1 MRFVPVLAAI
11 VTALG
16 LYATRGVL
24 DQVQTADGPVRVALL
39 PPWQTLAGFVGVGIL
54 GLAWLQRRTR
64 PRTTTVMTQLTIG
77 PLILPTLAL
86 LLLVGPYLPVLP
98 DLFPPLQTLAG
109 PLGLVVWVI
118 VLAQLLWTLGRA
130 RVIQL
135 DWPQRF
141 DRRQLTVGVALA
153 TMLICGGA
161 AARLIDSVLYPGGD
175 EPHYLVIAQSLWR
188 DGDLKIENNH
198 TRGDY
203 YEYYRLELAPHYLT
217 RGADGEIYSIHPIG
231 MPVLMTPVFAAGG
244 YHAVVAAFVLM
255 AALAAAL
262 MWYNALTLTDAMGA
276 ATFGWAAVVATA
288 PFLFNSFAIY
298 PEIPAA
304 LAVAIAFTLIAV
316 STSPHAW
323 RWLTIGIACAALPWL
338 STKYA
343 PMSAALVVIAIGR
356 LFAGGPAAPGLPRA
370 RGAGAF
376 ALLTPYALSLL
387 AWFYFF
393 YAFWG
398 VPLPQAPYGAL
409 VQTSVRYLIFG
420 APGLLFD
427 QEYGLLPYAPV
438 YLLAGTG
445 LVIMFRA
452 DAASRRRAIEIVI
465 VFGALLATV
474 GAFRIWWGGSASPGR
489 PLTSGLLLLAIP
501 IAYAFGHAAAH
512 TARRAMQHVLLWS
525 SIGIAGILLFAQQG
539 LLLANG
545 RDGTSALLEHISP
558 RWAAWTMVPSFIHH
572 EAGTALA
579 HTMVWVLLALGAGA
593 AIRRVRTTDAGT
605 ASIAVL
611 SITTTTLVVAAV
623 VMPSLPFSPAWPAFD
638 LRARARL
645 PILDDFDAKA
655 RPLAIEYSPFR
666 FTSPAELITHSSV
679 MAEPHLRT
687 QPQPIR
693 VLHNGRFSLP
703 AGTYRIEIE
712 WSGERLGDQVGLQIG
727 RTGDP
732 LLHWPVDARPG
743 ERWTQQ
749 FSVPVD
755 APFVGLRGTPE
766 LERVIASVRIIP
778 IAIVN
783 ATDRLRGPA
792 VIAASQSG
800 PASLFY
806 YDTYASPEI
815 DGFWVWGGQR
825 TRVTLSRPPS
835 DDPLVLRVHSGPV
848 PNRLHVAKFGWRHS
862 VDLPPEAPEIVEVPL
877 EGATTVTL
885 EFAAD
890 AAFVPREL
898 DPSSTDARAL
908 GVWVEVI
915 K

>member
-1 MRFVPVLAAI
+1 MRFVPVLAVV

-24 DQVQTADGPVRVALL
+24 DQIWAADGPVRVALL
-39 PPWQTLAGFVGVGIL
+39 PPWQAFAGFVGVGVL
-54 GLAWLQRRTR
+54 VLAWLRRRTR
-64 PRTTTVMTQLTIG
+64 PGTRTAAASPASG
-77 PLILPTLAL
+77 PLVLPTLAL
-86 LLLVGPYLPVLP
+86 LLLVVPYLPVLP
-98 DLFPPLQTLAG
+98 DRFPALQMLAG
-109 PLGLVVWVI
+109 PLGLVVWVT
-118 VLAQLLWTLGRA
+118 VLAQLVWTLWRV

-135 DWPQRF
+135 DWLQRLSP
-141 DRRQLTVGVALA
+141 RRLTAVIALG
-153 TMLICGGA
+153 TVLICGGA

-198 TRGDY
+198 ARGDY
-203 YEYYRLELAPHYLT
+203 REYYGLELAPHYLT

-231 MPVLMTPVFAAGG
+231 MPVLITPVLAAGG

-262 MWYNALTLTDAMGA
+262 MWYSALSFTSAGA
-276 ATFGWAAVVATA
+276 ATFGWASVVATA

-323 RWLTIGIACAALPWL
+323 RWLAIGIACATLPWF

-343 PMSAALVVIAIGR
+343 PMSAALIAVALGR
-356 LFAGGPAAPGLPRA
+356 LVAGAPGAA
-370 RGAGAF
+370 RRVRGPEAL
-376 ALLTPYALSLL
+376 ALLTPYAVSLL

-393 YAFWG
+393 YSYWG

-438 YLLAGTG
+438 YALAATG
-445 LVIMFRA
+445 LVVMFRA
-452 DAASRRRAIEIVI
+452 DAVSRRRAIEIVI
-465 VFGALLATV
+465 VFAALLATV

-489 PLTSGLLLLAIP
+489 PLTSALLLLVIP
-501 IAYAFGHAAAH
+501 IAYAFAHAAAH
-512 TARRAMQHVLLWS
+512 TATRAAQHVLLWS
-525 SIGIAGILLFAQQG
+525 SIGVAGILLFAQQG

-545 RDGTSALLEHISP
+545 RDGTSALLEYLSP
-558 RWAAWTMVPSFIHH
+558 RWPAWTMVPSFIHH
-572 EAGTALA
+572 EAWTALA
-579 HTMVWVLLALGAGA
+579 HTIAWVLLALAAGA

-605 ASIAVL
+605 ASIVVM
-611 SITTTTLVVAAV
+611 SITTAALVAAAAL
-623 VMPSLPFSPAWPAFD
+623 MPRLPLSPAWPTLD

-645 PILDDFDAKA
+645 PVLDDFDTKA
-655 RPLAIEYSPFR
+655 RPLALAYSPLR
-666 FTSPAELITHSSV
+666 LMAPAELITRSSV
-679 MAEPHLRT
+679 MVEPDLRT

-703 AGTYRIEIE
+703 TGTYRVEIE
-712 WSGERLGDQVGLQIG
+712 WSGERLGEHIGLQIG

-732 LLHWPVDARPG
+732 LLYWPVDARPG
-743 ERWTQQ
+743 ERWVQP

-766 LERVIASVRIIP
+766 LERVIARVRIAP
-778 IAIVN
+778 VAIVDK
-783 ATDRLRGPA
+783 ADRLRGPA

-806 YDTYASPEI
+806 YDTYASPES
-815 DGFWVWGGQR
+815 DGFWVWGEQR

-848 PNRLHVAKFGWRHS
+848 PNRLHIVKFGWRHS
-862 VDLPPEAPEIVEVPL
+862 IDLPPEAPETVEVPL
-877 EGATTVTL
+877 EGASTVTL

-898 DPSSTDARAL
+898 DLSSTDERSL

>member
-1 MRFVPVLAAI
+1 MRFVPVLAVV

-16 LYATRGVL
+16 LYTTRGVL
-24 DQVQTADGPVRVALL
+24 DQIQTADGPVRVALL
-39 PPWQTLAGFVGVGIL
+39 PPWQALAGFVGVGIL
-54 GLAWLQRRTR
+54 VLAWLQRRTR
-64 PRTTTVMTQLTIG
+64 SRSTTATLRPASGSLV
-77 PLILPTLAL
+77 LPTLAL
-86 LLLVGPYLPVLP
+86 LLLVVPYLPVLP
-98 DLFPPLQTLAG
+98 DRFPALQTLAG
-109 PLGLVVWVI
+109 PLGLVLWVI
-118 VLAQLLWTLGRA
+118 VLTQLVWTLGRA
-130 RVIQL
+130 RVIRQ

-141 DRRQLTVGVALA
+141 NRRQLTTAVALA
-153 TMLICGGA
+153 TVVICGGA

-198 TRGDY
+198 ARGDY
-203 YEYYRLELAPHYLT
+203 YDYYRLELAPHYLT

-231 MPVLMTPVFAAGG
+231 MPVLMTPVFGAGG

-255 AALAAAL
+255 AAFAAAL
-262 MWYNALTLTDAMGA
+262 MWYSALTLTNTFGA
-276 ATFGWAAVVATA
+276 AMFGWAAVVATA

-316 STSPHAW
+316 STSPHAR
-323 RWLTIGIACAALPWL
+323 RWLTIGLACATLPWF

-343 PMSAALVVIAIGR
+343 PMSAALIAIALGR
-356 LFAGGPAAPGLPRA
+356 LLAGAPAAPSAFRA
-370 RGAGAF
+370 RGTEAA

-387 AWFYFF
+387 TWFYFF
-393 YAFWG
+393 YSFWG

-427 QEYGLLPYAPV
+427 QEYGLFPYAPV
-438 YLLAGTG
+438 YLLAATG
-445 LVIMFRA
+445 LVVMFRT
-452 DAASRRRAIEIVI
+452 DASSRRRAIEIVI

-501 IAYAFGHAAAH
+501 IAYAFRHAAGH
-512 TARRAMQHVLLWS
+512 TAARAAQHVLLWS
-525 SIGIAGILLFAQQG
+525 SIGLAGVLLFAQQG

-545 RDGTSALLEHISP
+545 RDGTSALLEYLSP
-558 RWAAWTMVPSFIHH
+558 RWPAWTMVPSFIHH
-572 EAGTALA
+572 EALTAVA
-579 HTMVWVLLALGAGA
+579 HTVVWLLLALVVGA
-593 AIRRVRTTDAGT
+593 AIRRVRTPDAGT
-605 ASIAVL
+605 ASLAVM
-611 SITTTTLVVAAV
+611 SITAAALVAAALI
-623 VMPSLPFSPAWPAFD
+623 MPRLPLSPAWPTLD

-645 PILDDFDAKA
+645 PVLDEFDAKA
-655 RPLAIEYSPFR
+655 RPLAIEYSPLR
-666 FTSPAELITHSSV
+666 FTSPAELITHSAV
-679 MAEPHLRT
+679 MVEPELRS

-703 AGTYRIEIE
+703 AGTYRVEIE
-712 WSGERLGDQVGLQIG
+712 WSGERLDEQIGLQIG

-766 LERVIASVRIIP
+766 LERVIASVRIVP
-778 IAIVN
+778 IAVVN

-806 YDTYASPEI
+806 YDTYASPETG
-815 DGFWVWGGQR
+815 GFWVWGEQR

-848 PNRLHVAKFGWRHS
+848 PNRLHVSRFGWRHS

-877 EGATTVTL
+877 GRASTVTL

-890 AAFVPREL
+890 AAFVPRDL

-908 GVWVEVI
+908 GVWVEVV